1 MANERNFPPQNGV
14 RTVAFSYT
22 YPNRRMAGGTH
33 VTRITRDLDTIT
45 IVLPAT
51 IDALPEVLN
60 PICDALE
67 AHGCPHP
74 TVDRIAV
81 AVEELYVNVAH
92 YAYPEYE
99 RPGEARVTC
108 AISEDGSRHC
118 VEFSFEDEGI
128 PFDPV
133 AKPDPKLATSVDEVK
148 IGGLGILMVKRMM
161 DSLTYE
167 RRGATNVTTTS
178 KCW

>member
-1 MANERNFPPQNGV
+1 M
-14 RTVAFSYT
+14 
-22 YPNRRMAGGTH
+22 TH
-33 VTRITRDLDTIT
+33 GAQELDAIH

-51 IDALPEVLN
+51 IEALPEVIN
-60 PICDALE
+60 PICDVLE
-67 AHGCPHP
+67 EVGCPHP

-92 YAYPEYE
+92 YSYPEDE
-99 RPGEARVTC
+99 RPGEVRVTC
-108 AISEDGSRHC
+108 TVSRDGDADC
-118 VEFSFEDEGI
+118 VTISFEDEGM

-133 AKPDPKLATSVDEVK
+133 AKSDPKLATSVEEVK

-167 RRGATNVTTTS
+167 RRGATNVSTIS